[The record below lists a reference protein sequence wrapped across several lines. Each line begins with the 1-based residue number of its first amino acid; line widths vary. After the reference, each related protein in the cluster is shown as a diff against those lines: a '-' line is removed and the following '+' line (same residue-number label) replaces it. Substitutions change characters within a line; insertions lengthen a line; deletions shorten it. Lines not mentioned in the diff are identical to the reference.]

1 MDNSG
6 LQYDS
11 PQVCDYKK
19 FYDFVFN
26 SVVISVLPSH
36 SVLLLP
42 LNGEV
47 QNILL
52 HVQLVPKST
61 IQLQF
66 IWSRCPNTSNFQDYS
81 LFLSLPPEFSIKSF
95 SG

>member
-11 PQVCDYKK
+11 PQVFDYKK
-19 FYDFVFN
+19 FYDFVIN
-26 SVVISVLPSH
+26 SVVISVS
-36 SVLLLP
+36 
-42 LNGEV
+42 NGEV

-52 HVQLVPKST
+52 HIQLVPKSST
-61 IQLQF
+61 QLQF
-66 IWSRCPNTSNFQDYS
+66 IWSRSPNTSNFQDS